1 MGMQLFS
8 RTAVL
13 TGEPTAAMAWAV
25 KIGEYVTHKTGRP
38 ISTWAGQF
46 GAPIG
51 TTVWSSF
58 VEGLADFQ
66 SAFGALLG
74 DAEYLALG
82 AEGAAFNTTPH
93 MAMMRQVIVGG
104 PTAGAT
110 PPGIGAIATATTA
123 ICNAARLADAMAWGA
138 ELATY
143 IGEVTGQTSAFLSDI
158 HGPFGQV
165 TWINGAPDAAAADA
179 AADKINVDPG
189 FLQRVGGLSD
199 LFVPGSGN
207 RSTLVRIG

>member
-1 MGMQLFS
+1 MQLFS

-13 TGEPTAAMAWAV
+13 TGEPTKAMAWAV
-25 KIGEYVTHKTGRP
+25 KIGEYVTQKTGRP
-38 ISTWAGQF
+38 VATWAGQF
-46 GAPIG
+46 GVPIG
-51 TTVWSSF
+51 TVIWSSF

-66 SAFGALLG
+66 AAFGGLPG
-74 DAEYLALG
+74 DPGYLALG

-93 MAMMRQVIVGG
+93 VAMMRQVIVGG
-104 PTAGAT
+104 PTAGGT
-110 PPGIGAIATATTA
+110 PPGIGAVTTATTA

-138 ELATY
+138 ELAAY
-143 IGEVTGQTSAFLSDI
+143 VGEVTGQTSAFLSDV

-165 TWINGAPDAAAADA
+165 TWINGAPDAATADA
-179 AADKINVDPG
+179 AADKINADPG
-189 FLQRVGGLSD
+189 FLQRIGGLSD